1 LASNFLVIFNEG
13 DSFMTVI
20 SAAGTTV
27 HYSSSGNGPGLVLV
41 HGTSIGAQA
50 NFGHVVERFTDRRQ
64 VISPDY
70 AGCGNSTIPPGDL
83 MLETLIEQIAAT
95 IRHASDGP
103 VDLLGDSL
111 GAVVAAATAA
121 RYPDLVR
128 RLVLVAGWADSSDAR
143 HQMVFNTWEKLE
155 GLDAELSN
163 RYVMSL
169 AVSPPFLTA
178 LGHENISLFL
188 QQPAPPDTQRRIA
201 LGLRIDIRDLV
212 KKITAPTLIVRG
224 AHDYLVPEYQTRVLH
239 ELIAD
244 SEYAQI
250 DSGHAAFLEQPEQL
264 TALIRKFLFDSV

>member
-1 LASNFLVIFNEG
+1 
-13 DSFMTVI
+13 MTVI
-20 SAAGTTV
+20 SAAGTSV
-27 HYSSSGNGPGLVLV
+27 HYTSSGKGPGLVLV

-50 NFGHVVERFTDRRQ
+50 NFGHVVERFADQRQ

-83 MLETLIEQIAAT
+83 QLETLVEQIAAT

-121 RYPDLVR
+121 RYPALVR

-143 HQMVFNTWEKLE
+143 HQMVFGSWARLE
-155 GLDAELSN
+155 RLDAELSN

-178 LGHENISLFL
+178 LGHDRISMFL
-188 QQPAPPDTQRRIA
+188 KQAAPPDTKRRIE
-201 LGLRIDIRDLV
+201 LGLRIEIRELA
-212 KKITAPTLIVRG
+212 KKIAAPTLVVRG
-224 AHDYLVPEYQTRVLH
+224 AYDYLIPEYQTRALH
-239 ELIAD
+239 ELIPG
-244 SEYAQI
+244 SEYAQLE
-250 DSGHAAFLEQPEQL
+250 SGHAAFLEQPE
-264 TALIRKFLFDSV
+264 ALVKLVRKFLFD

>member
-1 LASNFLVIFNEG
+1 
-13 DSFMTVI
+13 MTVI
-20 SAAGTTV
+20 SAAGTSV
-27 HYSSSGNGPGLVLV
+27 HYSNSGKGPGLVLV

-83 MLETLIEQIAAT
+83 QLETLVEQIAAT

-121 RYPDLVR
+121 RYPTLVR

-143 HQMVFNTWEKLE
+143 HQMVFDTWARLE

-178 LGHENISLFL
+178 LGHENIANFL
-188 QQPAPPDTQRRIA
+188 RQAAPPDTKRRIE
-201 LGLRIDIRDLV
+201 LGLRIDIRNLL
-212 KKITAPTLIVRG
+212 KEITAPALIVRG

-239 ELIAD
+239 QSITG
-244 SEYAQI
+244 SEYVQI
-250 DSGHAAFLEQPEQL
+250 ESGHAAFLEQPEAL
-264 TALIRKFLFDSV
+264 ISLIRKFLFG